1 MVNRYET
8 SSEPA
13 RGTVRLTWMV
23 ACFATLALIALLG
36 LARSAQALA
45 LPDPLGVEAPLAP
58 DADEPEDEAEAE
70 AASEGPEEC
79 AADEAADSEPEEES
93 DELGEGE
100 GEEECSETGPGK
112 APAQCLLTTAV
123 ATVSASRSGKVRLL
137 VRYTAVSPI
146 TVDVDYWLRG
156 TKGPLTMPGGKEH
169 FSRRGVYR
177 ETNRVTASQLAKVMA
192 AKSFTIRLRPLRAPG
207 YCRPFEETRLTVRHA
222 SHSRLT
228 WAEPGAGG
236 HSSHAR

>member
-8 SSEPA
+8 SNEPA

-58 DADEPEDEAEAE
+58 DSDEPEDEAEAQ
-70 AASEGPEEC
+70 AASEEVEEC
-79 AADEAADSEPEEES
+79 EAGEPSEGEPEEEAQS
-93 DELGEGE
+93 DEGE
-100 GEEECSETGPGK
+100 GAEECGAAGPGQ

-123 ATVSASRSGKVRLL
+123 TTVSASRSGMVRLS

-156 TKGPLTMPGGKEH
+156 AKGPLTMPGGKEH
-169 FSRRGVYR
+169 FKRRGVYR
-177 ETNRVTASQLAKVMA
+177 ETSRVTASQLIKVMA
-192 AKSFTIRLRPLRAPG
+192 AKSFTIRLRPLGAPG
-207 YCRPFEETRLTVRHA
+207 YCRPFEQTRLTVRHA
-222 SHSRLT
+222 SHGRLT
-228 WAEPGAGG
+228 W
-236 HSSHAR
+236 SSP